1 MTCKAKNIYSLSD
14 PSRKSQQALEPRWQL
29 INGQTLE
36 PRKNNEV
43 WGMEPCTPKWWH
55 RKSGVTGTNVTTHLK
70 QLRTKYKKTPVVQT
84 MDIKQWRTMIS
95 GQKTRVNLT
104 TWGIFPGCRAG
115 RGTPSAQKTL
125 GAEWMQL
132 KTGKPRQAVLIGQ
145 CSGEHTRRKSC
156 TDKTPE
162 MYRGT
167 PGAVSRVW
175 SVLGGRKLP
184 QAWERTTLQDWRE
197 RTKEVRQGHEQCLF
211 WSQTG
216 KTHDSWGTETST
228 QKSLASL
235 VGENDLQTKSCS
247 VLPNKE

>member
-132 KTGKPRQAVLIGQ
+132 KTGKPRQVVLIGQ

-167 PGAVSRVW
+167 PGAVSRVLISAGWEETTSGLGKNHPTGLEGTNQRSSAGPRTVPILEPDWKNSWFVGHWDKYPEESCLVSGGKW
-175 SVLGGRKLP
+175 SP
-184 QAWERTTLQDWRE
+184 D
-197 RTKEVRQGHEQCLF
+197 
-211 WSQTG
+211 
-216 KTHDSWGTETST
+216 
-228 QKSLASL
+228 
-235 VGENDLQTKSCS
+235 
-247 VLPNKE
+247 